1 MIFLVDILLEIAEYD
16 DGDVN
21 RESKVPTPPAGHKW
35 KQVRHDNTVSRPD
48 DADLKYAACWVS
60 SKSCNTFLEKKFYS
74 SHYYYIVTKYVK
86 SLVIFGSCWVSDL
99 IN

>member
-1 MIFLVDILLEIAEYD
+1 MTFLVDISLEIAEYD

-48 DADLKYAACWVS
+48 DADLKYAAC
-60 SKSCNTFLEKKFYS
+60 
-74 SHYYYIVTKYVK
+74 
-86 SLVIFGSCWVSDL
+86 
-99 IN
+99 